1 MTFIQPLDLQTIFVN
16 YLAGNMAIFLFLV
29 LIGIAALAAMFRMP
43 NSIAMI
49 IFGVFAVIMGKFIP
63 DLYFIAIILGGLAIF
78 YGVIKMF
85 KY

>member
-16 YLAGNMAIFLFLV
+16 YLAGNMAIFLFLI
-29 LIGIAALAAMFRMP
+29 LIGIAALAAMFRMTG
-43 NSIAMI
+43 SVVMISTGIFAM
-49 IFGVFAVIMGKFIP
+49 IMGKFIP

-78 YGVIKMF
+78 YGIIKMF